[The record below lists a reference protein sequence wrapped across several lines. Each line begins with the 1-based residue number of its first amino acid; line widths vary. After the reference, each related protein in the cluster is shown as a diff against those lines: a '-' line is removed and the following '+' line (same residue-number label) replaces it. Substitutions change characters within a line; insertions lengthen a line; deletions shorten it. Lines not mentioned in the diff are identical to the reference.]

1 MQSSTATLE
10 IARGAPLDESALD
23 ALFDELFPICR
34 SITGEGLRR
43 SLAVFGRYMPLR
55 IEGVP
60 SGSQVF
66 DWTVPPEW
74 RIRAAQLTG
83 PDGRVVADLKESNLS
98 VINYSAPVDAWLT
111 LAELRKYIHTVPPVP
126 SAIPYVTSYYKR
138 RWGFCLPYVRLQTLP
153 EGMYHAWID
162 SEFVPGA
169 VEFGQ
174 CVLAGETEAEIV
186 LTSYLCHP
194 SLANNEL
201 SGPLALLALYDRLS
215 RWPRRRFTY
224 RFILNPETIG
234 SLCYLSRYGTHLRQ
248 KMAGGLVLTCLGG
261 PSGKLSYQSTRRG
274 NSLLDR
280 TMANIASE
288 GGIPLEIRSFDPTD
302 GSDERQYCS
311 PGFNLPMG
319 QIARTVYGRYPEYHT
334 SLDNK
339 EFMDIA
345 TVARS
350 AAYIE
355 KILKCAEISWTYRN
369 LAPYGE
375 PQLGKRD
382 LFPSFNSPATRNQ
395 SSDALSDE
403 RRFLKRSMMI
413 LNYSDGENSM
423 IDIAGRC
430 ECQVGELEPV
440 LEKLEQVGLL
450 AIQPL
455 RNPYQGVTDDLH

>member
-1 MQSSTATLE
+1 MQSSAAALE
-10 IARGAPLDESALD
+10 IACGASVDESTID

-34 SITGEGLRR
+34 SITGPGLRR
-43 SLAVFGRYMPLR
+43 SLAIFERYMPLE

-66 DWTVPPEW
+66 DWTAPPEW
-74 RIRAAQLTG
+74 RIRSARLTG
-83 PDGRVVADLKESNLS
+83 PDGSVVADLEESSLS

-111 LAELRKYIHTVPPVP
+111 LAELREHLHALP
-126 SAIPYVTSYYKR
+126 SLPTAIPYVTSYYQR
-138 RWGFCLPYVRLQTLP
+138 RWGFCLPYDRLRALP
-153 EGMYHAWID
+153 EGAYHARID

-174 CVLAGETEAEIV
+174 CVLPGESEAEIV
-186 LTSYLCHP
+186 LSSYLCHP

-201 SGPLALLALYDRLS
+201 SGPLALLAVYDRLS

-234 SLCYLSRYGTHLRQ
+234 SLCYLSRYGDHLRQ
-248 KMAGGLVLTCLGG
+248 TMAGGLVLTCLGG
-261 PSGKLSYQSTRRG
+261 PSEKLSYQLTRRG
-274 NSLLDR
+274 NTLLDR
-280 TMANIASE
+280 VMEDIASE
-288 GGIPLEIRSFDPTD
+288 GVIPLEIRAFDPTD

-345 TVARS
+345 AVARS
-350 AAYIE
+350 ASSIE
-355 KILKCAEISWTYRN
+355 HILKRAEISWTYRN

-382 LFPSFNSPATRNQ
+382 LFPSLNSPDTRRH
-395 SSDALSDE
+395 SSDHLSDE
-403 RRFLKRSMMI
+403 RQFLKRSMMI
-413 LNYSDGENSM
+413 LNYSDGESSM
-423 IDIAGRC
+423 IDIAARC
-430 ECQVGELEPV
+430 GCAVGDLEPV
-440 LEKLEQVGLL
+440 LEKLEQVGLV
-450 AIQPL
+450 AIE
-455 RNPYQGVTDDLH
+455 QGRSNG